1 MARPNP
7 VDPDFPGI
15 PRPGTFRP
23 QGLNT
28 LSTAFLSTGP
38 GTWSV
43 DQGSAYGVRPSGPCS
58 SRPAVPLSGPR
69 LSCRFS
75 ASTFA
80 GAGATP
86 EVNSD
91 REGERK
97 PLSEENDR
105 RTLPSWVFGPFRAF
119 SFAALGPASRSEP
132 LLPFRPEVLPTFP
145 LPGGAPRDCEQRKRL
160 ASLET
165 ACPPGVSHLSVHA
178 RVFGPPPPLAYGFTS
193 ARRPLWSVG

>member
-1 MARPNP
+1 M
-7 VDPDFPGI
+7 PGGST
-15 PRPGTFRP
+15 PRHLPPSGFEYP
-23 QGLNT
+23 LDG
-28 LSTAFLSTGP
+28 FLSSGP

-43 DQGSAYGVRPSGPCS
+43 DQGSAHGVRPSGPCS

-86 EVNSD
+86 EVNSE

-97 PLSEENDR
+97 PLSENSDR

-119 SFAALGPASRSEP
+119 SSAALGPASRSEP

-193 ARRPLWSVG
+193 ARRPLWNVG